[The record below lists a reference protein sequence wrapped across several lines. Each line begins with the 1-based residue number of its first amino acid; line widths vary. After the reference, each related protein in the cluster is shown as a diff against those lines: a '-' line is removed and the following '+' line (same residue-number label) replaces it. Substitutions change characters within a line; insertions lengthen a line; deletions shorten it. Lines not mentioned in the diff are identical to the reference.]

1 MKQVI
6 FAISL
11 LALVNCKD
19 TKQQEAKIETVEQPV
34 ELINEGHNEYTSN
47 VYANVWIKDIELDN
61 SRKWPANTETKEGVQ
76 NMQNIIKTQTAKT
89 LDDYYK
95 LAERL
100 NNDKNYVI
108 KNCTMKGA
116 SHDNLHIWLLPLM
129 DKIEALSQ
137 AKTLK
142 EALKLKYSIEG
153 NLNAYNDYFE

>member
-11 LALVNCKD
+11 LALVGCKD
-19 TKQQEAKIETVEQPV
+19 TKQQETKTETIEQPI
-34 ELINEGHNEYTSN
+34 ELINEGHNEDTSN
-47 VYANVWIKDIELDN
+47 VYANVWTNNIELDN
-61 SRKWPANTETKEGVQ
+61 GSKWPANPETKEGVQ
-76 NMQNIIKTQTAKT
+76 NMQNMIKAQTTKT

-95 LAERL
+95 LAEQL

-116 SHDNLHIWLLPLM
+116 SHDNLHIWLLPLI
-129 DKIEALSQ
+129 DKIETLSQ
-137 AKTLK
+137 AKTLE
-142 EALKLKYSIEG
+142 EASKLKYSIEG

>member
-19 TKQQEAKIETVEQPV
+19 TKRQEVKIETVEQPV
-34 ELINEGHNEYTSN
+34 ELRNEGHKEDASN
-47 VYANVWIKDIELDN
+47 VYANFWTNDIELN
-61 SRKWPANTETKEGVQ
+61 NGSKWSANPETKVGVQ
-76 NMQNIIKTQTAKT
+76 NMQNMIKTQTTKA

-95 LAERL
+95 LAEQL

-142 EALKLKYSIEG
+142 EASKLKYSIEI
-153 NLNAYNDYFE
+153 NLHAYNDYFE